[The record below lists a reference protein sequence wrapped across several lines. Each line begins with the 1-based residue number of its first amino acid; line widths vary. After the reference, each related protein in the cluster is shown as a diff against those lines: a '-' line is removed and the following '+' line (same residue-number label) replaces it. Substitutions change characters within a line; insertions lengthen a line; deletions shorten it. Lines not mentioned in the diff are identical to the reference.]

1 MPDRDCRVV
10 VYREAGGDGFRGEIE
25 GLPGIVVRAWTIE
38 DLRDEAIEA
47 VVRSRGEEQP
57 PHAGSASAPFVTMDI
72 PAEHI
77 A

>member
-10 VYREAGGDGFRGEIE
+10 VYRDAEGGFRGEIE

-72 PAEHI
+72 PTEHI

>member
-10 VYREAGGDGFRGEIE
+10 VYRDAEGGFRGEIE
-25 GLPGIVVRAWTIE
+25 GLTGIVVRAWTIE

-47 VVRSRGEEQP
+47 VVRSRGDEQP